1 MKEYSKEEK
10 VEIIKLINAMQKF
23 KRKYVLEN
31 NKVPTSDDIIQG
43 INITKEKFD
52 EINFVLYEIEKQDE
66 EYKLESTHHTKED
79 IKKKREIRKR
89 KKAIKDIQK
98 YMKDE

>member
-52 EINFVLYEIEKQDE
+52 EINFVL
-66 EYKLESTHHTKED
+66 
-79 IKKKREIRKR
+79 
-89 KKAIKDIQK
+89 
-98 YMKDE
+98 